1 MIESSK
7 NHSITGGYTMELHAR
22 IYTRTSDNGTHYARI
37 IVPKEL
43 RPFLLKPALWRSLA
57 TTDEKEARAAGIL
70 VAVGTRQVLQ
80 DVADAYV
87 ESAQVA
93 VAVEIANQPLDLTL
107 ENETLDPED
116 LELIIVSL
124 RHSFGLGTDGDNT
137 ADRVATGTRKRAAAK
152 RKASKG
158 GKKTKRVEQ
167 VSVADES
174 SAA

>member
-7 NHSITGGYTMELHAR
+7 NHSITGGYIMELNAR
-22 IYTRTSDNGTHYARI
+22 IYTRTSDNGTLYARI

-43 RPFLLKPALWRSLA
+43 RPFVMKPGVWRSLA
-57 TTDEKEARAAGIL
+57 TKDEREARAAGIL

-80 DVADAYV
+80 DIADAYV
-87 ESAQVA
+87 ESAPVT
-93 VAVEIANQPLDLTL
+93 VAVEIASQSLDLTL

-116 LELIIVSL
+116 LELIIASL
-124 RHSFGLGTDGDNT
+124 RHSFGLGTGGDNT
-137 ADRVATGTRKRAAAK
+137 ADRAATGTRKRAAAK

-158 GKKTKRVEQ
+158 SKKTKRAEQ
-167 VSVADES
+167 VAVADES